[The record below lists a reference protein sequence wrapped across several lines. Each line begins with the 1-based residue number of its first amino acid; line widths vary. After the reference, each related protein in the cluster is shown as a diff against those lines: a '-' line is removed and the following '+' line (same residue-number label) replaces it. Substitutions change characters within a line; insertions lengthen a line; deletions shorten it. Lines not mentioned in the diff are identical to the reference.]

1 MRYILLTVVLS
12 VFLGLA
18 ADARTWTDIRG
29 RHLEADFVERSGQ
42 KVSLRCKG
50 KVLDVMLRHLSP
62 ADQAYVLQ
70 LGLPADRSTGS
81 IAGSSSGQPAAAQP
95 SDAAALRP
103 ENIMARML
111 AERKA
116 LEDDKAKTL
125 AAKKAV
131 FAQAKSKRAAKRCV
145 T

>member
-42 KVSLRCKG
+42 KVSLRFKG
-50 KVLDVMLRHLSP
+50 KVVDVMLRHLSP

-70 LGLPADRSTGS
+70 LGPPADRPAGS
-81 IAGSSSGQPAAAQP
+81 IMGSPSEQPAAAH
-95 SDAAALRP
+95 SSEDAAALRP

-116 LEDDKAKTL
+116 REEEKAKTL
-125 AAKKAV
+125 ARTCRPSCRSTKM
-131 FAQAKSKRAAKRCV
+131 
-145 T
+145 